1 MEYIVGILSLIII
14 VLGYINWNLLRKLE
28 RFEDY
33 IEGLSSTISS
43 ISGQLKEVDNS
54 GMFESDDEIGWFFN
68 EIKRLQNALSQFT
81 SNL

>member
-1 MEYIVGILSLIII
+1 MEYIIGILGLIII

-54 GMFESDDEIGWFFN
+54 GMFESDDEIGWFFK
-68 EIKRLQNALSQFT
+68 EIKNLGDRLDQYRLK
-81 SNL
+81 